1 MINAAPFRALRP
13 VSGGLAHSREL
24 SEIFMTT
31 LPKSLMRAVGNL
43 RKITE
48 QEGQSAVLYHVS
60 GVVRCDFPISQE
72 SRFLGRGMPRRRRE
86 RRQKLQLTLTEG

>member
-24 SEIFMTT
+24 CEIFMTA
-31 LPKSLMRAVGNL
+31 LPKMQAVGNL

-48 QEGQSAVLYHVS
+48 QEGQSAVLSHVS
-60 GVVRCDFPISQE
+60 GVVRC
-72 SRFLGRGMPRRRRE
+72 
-86 RRQKLQLTLTEG
+86 